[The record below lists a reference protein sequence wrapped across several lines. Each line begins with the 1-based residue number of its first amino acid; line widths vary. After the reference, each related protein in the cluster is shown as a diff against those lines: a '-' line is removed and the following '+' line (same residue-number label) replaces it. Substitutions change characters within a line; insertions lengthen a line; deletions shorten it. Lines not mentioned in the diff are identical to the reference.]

1 MRENEM
7 KQKDNLAPITVD
19 GVSHVELKVRNI
31 NGEGVLFTDDG
42 QMIGHQIA
50 HMGHYYYMG
59 HGPDRVKMFRATF
72 RVDSMKSDVP
82 NGDH

>member
-1 MRENEM
+1 MESALQEMNETTSE
-7 KQKDNLAPITVD
+7 QLAPIDVP
-19 GVSHVELKVRNI
+19 GVEKLELVVRNI
-31 NGEGVLFTDDG
+31 NGEGILFTRDG

-59 HGPDRVKMFRATF
+59 HGKDRVKMFRATF

-82 NGDH
+82 